1 MNILKML
8 FGSRNPALNK
18 PVVKRQLNFC
28 FRGVDYVEGDK
39 VRVSKHYA
47 CYKQQYNF
55 MVGEVY
61 LGINNIPMVRIEINP
76 KDIEQLKEI
85 QLECW
90 GDVAKI

>member
-1 MNILKML
+1 MNILQRL
-8 FGSRNPALNK
+8 LRSRKPALNK

-28 FRGVDYVEGDK
+28 FRGVEYTEGDK

-55 MVGEVY
+55 MIGTVY
-61 LGINNIPMVRIEINP
+61 LGVNNIPMVRIEINP
-76 KDIEQLKEI
+76 NDIEQQNEI

-90 GDVAKI
+90 GDIAKI